1 MVIKEVRKQLKAAGF
16 ALLFAAA
23 IAPTLLVQIPAMEDY
38 LDHLGRMYI
47 LTTAGTSDA
56 NPYYQVSWALYPD
69 LAMDMIVP
77 QLARFMDVETA
88 GKIFFI
94 TAQLLIVTGAI
105 ALELSVKRRHQIS
118 GFAALIDALLDAI
131 FAWARKF

>member
-1 MVIKEVRKQLKAAGF
+1 MVIQRSVRNEKSCRLCPSICRSDCTNVVGE
-16 ALLFAAA
+16 
-23 IAPTLLVQIPAMEDY
+23 IPAMEDY
-38 LDHLGRMYI
+38 LNHLGRMYI

-69 LAMDMIVP
+69 LAMDLIVP

-88 GKIFFI
+88 GKLFFI

-105 ALELSVKRRHQIS
+105 ALELSVKRRHRNFRIR
-118 GFAALIDALLDAI
+118 GLVGALLPAI